1 MSITVTVNV
10 NTQATIKAG
19 KPRTGPATIAL
30 TDEIL
35 ANWLPS
41 ERDALA
47 ARIATKFGDDRNTGR
62 REWLEVCELGL
73 NACNNGTYRSRTI
86 TVDDPTPVGLL
97 AAIHANADAIAEE
110 CDERAEKEYALDR
123 EAIADALARKVKPL
137 SKCASVCRNTDG
149 SVHQRLNASISM
161 KGWHYAEVTGEQP
174 DFDRRPAAL
183 RVEGVAEWVAE
194 MDAQAEL
201 LQAQAVELAT
211 QAMLDKEQANR
222 DARDAEIKAI
232 EQLRQWAQANGS
244 ERTRRLIS
252 GGFDGWH
259 AAAEADYDAA
269 CTDAGRVVLDAMI
282 EATGWIE
289 AGDSEDGYTV
299 SGKVDEKRSPSL
311 AEMDALDAVLPFLGP
326 NVSAE
331 LIHVTY
337 TPNDDSEDYEE
348 GSEEFSRTEIRVT
361 VNTEFGE
368 WGGFLMSPE
377 FAREEVL

>member
-1 MSITVTVNV
+1 MSVKAFVDVNV
-10 NTQATIKAG
+10 AATIRAG
-19 KPRTGPATIAL
+19 KPREKAAMVEFTAEWLTAHATQA
-30 TDEIL
+30 D
-35 ANWLPS
+35 
-41 ERDALA
+41 RDALA
-47 ARIATKFGDDRNTGR
+47 LRVGKASGGEFSGSMVVKDARIPTKWATEPHYSGI
-62 REWLEVCELGL
+62 L
-73 NACNNGTYRSRTI
+73 A
-86 TVDDPTPVGLL
+86 VDDPTPACVIDTIRRQDEKIAEAL
-97 AAIHANADAIAEE
+97 AAIE
-110 CDERAEKEYALDR
+110 AEKVKEETDADLA
-123 EAIADALARKVKPL
+123 AIRDALARKVKPL
-137 SKCASVCRNTDG
+137 RMIASVCRDG
-149 SVHQRLNASISM
+149 YGITVSTTSLFSGR
-161 KGWHYAEVTGEQP
+161 GWHSATVTGEQP
-174 DFDRRPAAL
+174 DFDRRQAAL

-194 MDAQAEL
+194 MEARAEL

-211 QAMLDKEQANR
+211 QAMLDKEQTNR
-222 DARDAEIKAI
+222 DAREAEIKAVND
-232 EQLRQWAQANGS
+232 LREWAEANGS

-299 SGKVDEKRSPSL
+299 SGKVEEKRSPSL
-311 AEMDALDAVLPFLGP
+311 DEMDALDAVLPFLGP

-337 TPNDDSEDYEE
+337 TPNDDSEDYED

-377 FAREEVL
+377 FAR